1 MKGDILD
8 CIGAQNADDAALQ
21 TARVVDELFKTSSR
35 HPDFFRCVLWCLQ
48 KLINSD
54 PFNEDCQD
62 VVRSAVDRLAET
74 YATTTLWT
82 QLQVVNELRKFNEPE
97 LTVLLGNAFRRKKY
111 DATLPLRFLLPDVVP
126 NASESEQLLPSYA
139 MAVGENSSFTL
150 GLAADGPVREARK
163 VSLEGVKKVSMSNS
177 HTLFLTQKGEV
188 YACGQASNF
197 DTGEDNGSLIV
208 NPIKIEFRGESLP
221 IVDLAAGPNHSIFIT
236 SKSVYVCG
244 LNRNFCIGQ
253 RNENCQY
260 SMKKMKLPTHESIK
274 KVLFYKVFTNA
285 DCTIVFSSFQSETDM
300 WIVGK
305 TPCKTYETFT
315 RIEREVGVFE
325 IIRSNNNVLSM
336 SSELVNV
343 VMIAIPIVLP
353 VCVVTL
359 SYKRRSPRKIEVTI
373 SNTAGVLNFAF
384 DPSSGRLPFE
394 PCIISING
402 VLVDFFCTD
411 YFITKQGDVFLMGSP
426 ENCREGGFTL
436 YRGKAVVIGDRVE
449 EDGFTSAYARQSDI
463 SALRLLLLL
472 QEVPGGHVVSSFA
485 CSPDGKN
492 LIYVTNSS
500 TCYRCE
506 QWEAADYEKLNEERE
521 HACLDRIELDF
532 HIYETDGQC
541 MSTFGSIIR
550 SRFPN
555 IDKFRRSEDSV
566 WIEDLSREV
575 TGCKSSEIFHGYL
588 VFNENRVLNN
598 GISKTAVEN
607 VCRVLGVPLITSS
620 GFYQIGEPL
629 TRLEEFYAERDCILI
644 SEEDVEIEFVQE
656 ILKMQSTYFGVAF
669 SYQRGDDLPRL
680 KLAAS
685 EGVIRYTLLSIINP
699 SYLRRLQIHEF
710 LELLPFLDQY
720 LLHAVIAD
728 ALRVIFERVNE
739 FNMGFLFELYE
750 TVPQLRVLIAEYFSC
765 SPHLLSVWKNAAN
778 APLELVRS
786 VFAWDRS
793 EENSESCA
801 PTESAVVKG
810 VPFSVTTR
818 IHTLS
823 ISEPSHE
830 ENKRAS
836 WHHFRTDDV
845 IDLLLGGD
853 AEDPSSVQALLEY
866 LNNDAITM
874 QGGYRLQGYPRKV
887 PEPDLVK
894 GIRSRLLEREQSK
907 AAKRSR
913 KKSTRLHGLVETSLP
928 AVKQNFQDQDISW
941 SEEVPNCEQKLQGE
955 VSSIAVDSDL
965 SKEEDTPPLSE
976 VAVEKSASATCLSQ
990 SAWKVADIPSPPP
1003 LSSLVSIEASASSS
1017 KKRLQGRFTP
1027 KGAKFRDASN
1037 LLSEEQE
1044 QGTHF
1049 APWAKTASPV
1059 SESAGPSLCDILR
1072 EESENAKKSS
1082 RGSASSS
1089 TKAEGIPRRRTSG
1102 SMSWSESAPS
1112 STVVASPLKPSLAEI
1127 IKEEEHRL
1135 LEGTRRL
1142 SRPLHFIED
1151 EERAIEE
1158 LTQLY
1163 RDNVGDEV
1171 IVSVERCAV
1180 SSYPPLWANTPHFR
1194 L

>member
-1 MKGDILD
+1 MK
-8 CIGAQNADDAALQ
+8 
-21 TARVVDELFKTSSR
+21 
-35 HPDFFRCVLWCLQ
+35 
-48 KLINSD
+48 
-54 PFNEDCQD
+54 
-62 VVRSAVDRLAET
+62 
-74 YATTTLWT
+74 
-82 QLQVVNELRKFNEPE
+82 LRKFNEPE

-472 QEVPGGHVVSSFA
+472 Q
-485 CSPDGKN
+485 
-492 LIYVTNSS
+492 
-500 TCYRCE
+500 
-506 QWEAADYEKLNEERE
+506 YEKLNEERE

-566 WIEDLSREV
+566 WIED
-575 TGCKSSEIFHGYL
+575 
-588 VFNENRVLNN
+588 
-598 GISKTAVEN
+598 
-607 VCRVLGVPLITSS
+607 
-620 GFYQIGEPL
+620 
-629 TRLEEFYAERDCILI
+629 
-644 SEEDVEIEFVQE
+644 
-656 ILKMQSTYFGVAF
+656 
-669 SYQRGDDLPRL
+669 
-680 KLAAS
+680 
-685 EGVIRYTLLSIINP
+685 
-699 SYLRRLQIHEF
+699 
-710 LELLPFLDQY
+710 
-720 LLHAVIAD
+720 
-728 ALRVIFERVNE
+728 
-739 FNMGFLFELYE
+739 
-750 TVPQLRVLIAEYFSC
+750 
-765 SPHLLSVWKNAAN
+765 
-778 APLELVRS
+778 
-786 VFAWDRS
+786 
-793 EENSESCA
+793 
-801 PTESAVVKG
+801 
-810 VPFSVTTR
+810 
-818 IHTLS
+818 LS

-928 AVKQNFQDQDISW
+928 AVK
-941 SEEVPNCEQKLQGE
+941 
-955 VSSIAVDSDL
+955 
-965 SKEEDTPPLSE
+965 
-976 VAVEKSASATCLSQ
+976 
-990 SAWKVADIPSPPP
+990 
-1003 LSSLVSIEASASSS
+1003 
-1017 KKRLQGRFTP
+1017 
-1027 KGAKFRDASN
+1027 
-1037 LLSEEQE
+1037 
-1044 QGTHF
+1044 
-1049 APWAKTASPV
+1049 
-1059 SESAGPSLCDILR
+1059 
-1072 EESENAKKSS
+1072 
-1082 RGSASSS
+1082 
-1089 TKAEGIPRRRTSG
+1089 
-1102 SMSWSESAPS
+1102 SAPS

-1180 SSYPPLWANTPHFR
+1180 SSYPPFREPNRRCVVHRRPVPRLAAVGANETQPIRLSSEIRESLEIGANEKRAVPQFLLEDAFETQTPLRIVCTQPRRLPAIAVASRVARERGEALGSTVGYHIRLEQRTSPQTVLTYCTSGVLLRMLTQDDAARDISHIILDEIHEREQNTDYLLIALKQALKKRNDLKVILMSATMEGNLKLFTKYFGEKVEVKHVDIATWGGSMDQSFPGVMHSHPDVVDLPSEDLDPETLEQFRQMGFPNNEDMSSTVPYGAEWRAGEGDVPAQWHHTRRFCHAEDAEAKPLLAAVDIKESVAVHHGLDVQSYTTMPSATYQQGALQSWDAQVVYNSQPPFQKMYMKCGGQQWAEAVDLDLAMAVVKYCMDSTVDGSVISLLLSLSVELVGRIVNIQQADADWIVSIRVSRKYLQKTSQYSRLFLECSEDFLMLYKDTILLYLHNKSSSVFLAYFTVRRPNCLPILDTYSFTSLNLDTPLHKPIETCVTVKLLLYGLCIAGSKASEAATGVSKMSLALVDRQRYLWMN
-1194 L
+1194 